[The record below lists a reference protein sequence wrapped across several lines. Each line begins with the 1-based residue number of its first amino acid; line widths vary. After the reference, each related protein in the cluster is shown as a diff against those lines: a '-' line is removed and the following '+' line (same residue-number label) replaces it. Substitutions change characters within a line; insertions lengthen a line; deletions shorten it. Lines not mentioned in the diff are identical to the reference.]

1 MNERSNGHSDSTPAI
16 SVENIS
22 KLYRIGME
30 ETRHDTLMQSA
41 LAWLRSPLSNYR
53 GLYRLSHFDEGDSE
67 DIIWALRDVSFQV
80 YPGEVV
86 GIVGRN
92 GAGKSTLLKILSRIT
107 PPSAGRVVLNGRV
120 SSLLEVGT
128 GFHPELT
135 GRENVYLNGTI
146 LGMSKAEVDRKF
158 DEIVAFS
165 EVEKFI
171 DTPVKRYS
179 SGMRVRLAFAVSA
192 HLESEIL
199 LVDEVLAVGDAA
211 FQQKCLDTMGG
222 VADSGRTVLFV
233 SHNMQAVQRLCT
245 SAYLIDQGQLA
256 AQGETSEVIRT
267 YLQESFSEPLDEPV
281 VLGDVICLRRITVLQ
296 DGYRVGEYVDNN
308 RTLELRITYDLLRP
322 VRNLHLGF
330 DIFSRD
336 GAHLFRTY
344 DMDAVDDPLRQP
356 GSYESVYHLP
366 PGSLRT
372 GFYYFELV
380 VGVHRHGFLSRGK
393 IRVKLNFDGVRE
405 TDVWLPGVVGDLGQ
419 WHIDEN
425 VDPDAEHAVIPTSLP
440 ASTTRQP

>member
-1 MNERSNGHSDSTPAI
+1 
-16 SVENIS
+16 
-22 KLYRIGME
+22 
-30 ETRHDTLMQSA
+30 MQSSA
-41 LAWLRSPLSNYR
+41 GLASFAFHQLPRPVSLEPFRDEDSP
-53 GLYRLSHFDEGDSE
+53 DV
-67 DIIWALRDVSFQV
+67 IWALRDVSFQV

-245 SAYLIDQGQLA
+245 SAFLIDQGRLMA
-256 AQGETSEVIRT
+256 EGPTNEVIRT

-281 VLGDVICLRRITVLQ
+281 ILGDLICLRQITVMQ
-296 DGYRVGEYVDNN
+296 GDYRVGEYVDNN
-308 RTLELRITYDLLRP
+308 RPLELRIKYDLLEP

-336 GAHLFRTY
+336 GAHLYRTY
-344 DMDAVDDPLRQP
+344 DMDAVDDALRP
-356 GSYESVYHLP
+356 AGSYESVYLLP
-366 PGSLRT
+366 AGALRT

-393 IRVKLNFDGVRE
+393 IRVKLNFDGARQ
-405 TDVWLPGVVGDLGQ
+405 TDVTLPGLVGELGQ
-419 WHIDEN
+419 WTVEANADPLGHQIAIPAKSTLEN
-425 VDPDAEHAVIPTSLP
+425 G
-440 ASTTRQP
+440 R

>member
-1 MNERSNGHSDSTPAI
+1 MNEYSKEHPGLPPAI

-22 KLYRIGME
+22 KQYRIGTLE
-30 ETRHDTLMQSA
+30 KRHDTLLQSA
-41 LAWLRSPLSNYR
+41 LAWMRSPLANYR
-53 GLYRLSHFDEGDSE
+53 SLHRLSHFDAEDSP
-67 DIIWALRDVSFQV
+67 DIIWALRDVSFQI
-80 YPGEVV
+80 YPGEVA

-92 GAGKSTLLKILSRIT
+92 GAGKSTLLKVLSRIT
-107 PPSAGRVVLNGRV
+107 PPTSGRVVLNGRV

-165 EVEKFI
+165 EIEKFI

-211 FQQKCLDTMGG
+211 FQQKCLDTMTG

-245 SAYLIDQGQLA
+245 SALLIDGGRMA
-256 AQGETSEVIRT
+256 AQGNTAEIIRL
-267 YLQESFSEPLDEPV
+267 YLQESFTEPLDEPL
-281 VLGDVICLRRITVLQ
+281 VLGDTICLRHIEVLQ
-296 DGYRVGEYVDNN
+296 GDYRVGEYVDNS
-308 RTLELRITYDLLRP
+308 RALEIRIKYDLLKA
-322 VRNLHLGF
+322 VNNLHLGF
-330 DIFSRD
+330 DVFSRD
-336 GAHLFRTY
+336 GAHLYRTY
-344 DMDAVDDPLRQP
+344 DMDAIEPLRP
-356 GSYESVYHLP
+356 EGSYESVYYLP
-366 PGSLRT
+366 AGALRT

-393 IRVKLNFDGVRE
+393 IRIKLNFDSARD
-405 TDVWLPGVVGDLGQ
+405 TDVDLPGVVGELGQ
-419 WHIDEN
+419 WTVLEQEDLPGE
-425 VDPDAEHAVIPTSLP
+425 DSLIQGTL
-440 ASTTRQP
+440 ANGKAGY

>member
-1 MNERSNGHSDSTPAI
+1 MNERSNGYLSGPPAI
-16 SVENIS
+16 SVEHIS
-22 KLYRIGME
+22 KQYRIGTQE
-30 ETRHDTLMQSA
+30 VRHDTLMQSA
-41 LAWLRSPLSNYR
+41 LAWFRSPLANYR
-53 GLYRLSHFDEGDSE
+53 GLYRLSHFEAEERPDVL
-67 DIIWALRDVSFQV
+67 WALRDVSFQV

-146 LGMSKAEVDRKF
+146 LGMSKTEVDRKF

-233 SHNMQAVQRLCT
+233 SHNMQAIQRLCS

-256 AQGETSEVIRT
+256 AQGETNEVIRT
-267 YLQESFSEPLDEPV
+267 YLQESFSEPLDEPI
-281 VLGDVICLRRITVLQ
+281 VLGDIICLRQITVLQ
-296 DGYRVGEYVDNN
+296 DEFRVGEYVDNN
-308 RTLELRITYDLLRP
+308 RPLQLRIRYDLLQP
-322 VRNLHLGF
+322 VRNLQLGF

-336 GAHLFRTY
+336 GAHLYRTY
-344 DMDAVDDPLRQP
+344 DMAAVDGPLRSP
-356 GSYESVYHLP
+356 GSYESVYILP
-366 PGSLRT
+366 AGALRT

-393 IRVKLNFDGVRE
+393 IRVKLNFDSVRE
-405 TDVWLPGVVGDLGQ
+405 TDVTLPGVVGELGQ
-419 WHIDEN
+419 WFIYDD
-425 VDPDAEHAVIPTSLP
+425 VDVDAEPSVLP
-440 ASTTRQP
+440 ERLSSGKVR